1 MVFRN
6 FGGQKNRIDNPRDKI
21 GNGAGIIAF
30 FVEHKVAANLLM
42 ALIVLFGVYGLSQLK
57 RQLMPDFGLELI
69 TIQVEWPGASA
80 EDIETNVINAIEPEV
95 RFINGV
101 KEVNAIAFEGR
112 GKVQIFFNQTASMSK
127 ALTAVQSAVS
137 RISTF
142 PVEIEKPIIS
152 QTVQR
157 DEVCRI
163 DISGPFSEKTLKFFA
178 RQMRDVLINLGL
190 ANVEFEGARDQ
201 EIWIEIPSDN
211 LRELNL
217 SLQEISSS
225 LSSSS
230 IDIPS
235 GSINSG
241 GVSRQIRSDQLAR
254 TPSDLRQIEIIS
266 RSSGEKLYLGDVAG
280 ISETFQE
287 NSSYRI
293 NNKGS
298 SIGLVVYRT
307 RGADSLISQQRVEKY
322 MDTIAEK

>member
-6 FGGQKNRIDNPRDKI
+6 FGGQKNRIENPRDSI
-21 GNGAGIIAF
+21 GQRSGIIAF
-30 FVEHKVAANLLM
+30 FAEHKVAANLLM
-42 ALIVLFGVYGLSQLK
+42 ALVILFGIYGLSQLK

-101 KEVNAIAFEGR
+101 KEVNAIAFESR
-112 GKVQIFFNQTASMSK
+112 GKVQIFFNQTVSMSK
-127 ALTAVQSAVS
+127 ALTDVQSAVS

-142 PVEIEKPIIS
+142 PTEIEKPIIT
-152 QTVQR
+152 QTIQR
-157 DEVCRI
+157 DEVSRI

-178 RQMRDVLINLGL
+178 RQMRDDLINLGL

-211 LRELNL
+211 LRELDL

-225 LSSSS
+225 LASAS

-241 GVSRQIRSDQLAR
+241 GVSRQIRSDKAS
-254 TPSDLRQIEIIS
+254 TNTLRS
-266 RSSGEKLYLGDVAG
+266 
-280 ISETFQE
+280 
-287 NSSYRI
+287 
-293 NNKGS
+293 
-298 SIGLVVYRT
+298 
-307 RGADSLISQQRVEKY
+307 
-322 MDTIAEK
+322 

>member
-6 FGGQKNRIDNPRDKI
+6 FGGQKNRIENSRDSI
-21 GNGAGIIAF
+21 GQRSGIIAF
-30 FVEHKVAANLLM
+30 FAEHKVAANLLM
-42 ALIVLFGVYGLSQLK
+42 ALVILFGIYGLSQLK

-101 KEVNAIAFEGR
+101 KEVNAIAFESR
-112 GKVQIFFNQTASMSK
+112 GKVQIFFNQTVSMSK
-127 ALTAVQSAVS
+127 ALTDVQSAVS

-142 PVEIEKPIIS
+142 PTEIEKPIIT
-152 QTVQR
+152 QTIQR
-157 DEVCRI
+157 DEVSRI

-178 RQMRDVLINLGL
+178 RQMRDDLINLGL

-211 LRELNL
+211 LRELDL

-225 LSSSS
+225 LASAS

-235 GSINSG
+235 GSINSVLISNLLPH
-241 GVSRQIRSDQLAR
+241 GVGDLIAIHVLGNSAHLGNIGAGSSTVLANNIPLAR
-254 TPSDLRQIEIIS
+254 LMD
-266 RSSGEKLYLGDVAG
+266 
-280 ISETFQE
+280 
-287 NSSYRI
+287 
-293 NNKGS
+293 KGTCGAVLMGS
-298 SIGLVVYRT
+298 VGNVLV
-307 RGADSLISQQRVEKY
+307 GG
-322 MDTIAEK
+322 